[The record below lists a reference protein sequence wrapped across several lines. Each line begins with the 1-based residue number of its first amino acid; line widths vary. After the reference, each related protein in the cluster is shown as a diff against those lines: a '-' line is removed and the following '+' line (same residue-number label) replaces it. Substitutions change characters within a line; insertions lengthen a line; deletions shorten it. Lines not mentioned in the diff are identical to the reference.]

1 MTRHSDDQDATFDIR
16 RLEEDF
22 ADNPEVL
29 EEILAIFAGE
39 APERLEVLKRG
50 IESGDAEAVRTAA
63 HSLANTTGTLMANKA
78 TSLARSVEE
87 AARAGDAEIL
97 RARGTR
103 LVAEV
108 SAILDQI
115 ATRKSGSPGGPN

>member
-16 RLEEDF
+16 RLEKDF

-87 AARAGDAEIL
+87 A
-97 RARGTR
+97 
-103 LVAEV
+103 
-108 SAILDQI
+108 
-115 ATRKSGSPGGPN
+115 

>member
-16 RLEEDF
+16 RLEKDF

-87 AARAGDAEIL
+87 AVRQGDAETL
-97 RARGTR
+97 RAHGTR

-115 ATRKSGSPGGPN
+115 ATRKSGSSGGPN